1 MSDFRLMVNEWVILV
16 NHLYLFLML
25 RGRGHHHQKIFTD
38 ITFVGYIFRKK
49 CCLSWTRKWKK
60 FIEIVLGTMK
70 QISGNSMITLNT
82 FLLNL
87 GAKCD
92 TFTNN
97 AAPDCKFLL
106 AKFSLLSTSAPHH
119 ITLHYVVSHHLINWK
134 TCHVSHVHS
143 IQR

>member
-70 QISGNSMITLNT
+70 QISGNSMIPLNT

-97 AAPDCKFLL
+97 AAPDCKF
-106 AKFSLLSTSAPHH
+106 FTSEIFFTFDWCTTSHYTALRR
-119 ITLHYVVSHHLINWK
+119 ITSSYQLKNMPRIPCS
-134 TCHVSHVHS
+134 
-143 IQR
+143 